1 MIHVQERDDLVQTL
15 SIISYE
21 SNKMPKFA
29 NSFNRTVSAPRK
41 EFDTHIPKLEK
52 MKSQSERIRYL
63 IKEFPDA
70 KDREISDF
78 LELNRPQWVWNV
90 RNQNLKRTK

>member
-1 MIHVQERDDLVQTL
+1 MT
-15 SIISYE
+15 
-21 SNKMPKFA
+21 KFSS
-29 NSFNRTVSAPRK
+29 SFSRQVREPRE
-41 EFDTHIPKLEK
+41 EFNTHIPVLEK
-52 MKSQSERIRYL
+52 MGSQAERIRYL

-90 RNQNLKRTK
+90 RHQIEKRKIKEQKSK